1 MLSLGDKVVYANYGV
16 CIVSENDA
24 RMSMGGKEMTYYV
37 LLPTRERGGKVY
49 VPLDKED
56 MLRPIISA
64 AEAAALVRS
73 MGDIEIDMFH
83 DSNSRTVEDHFK
95 KMLRQNDCGLAIQVA
110 KTMRARIKEQ
120 EAKKHLP
127 SSMYTR
133 LLDQAEH
140 QVRSEISAALGI
152 PEAEFAAYVEAN
164 AQ

>member
-1 MLSLGDKVVYANYGV
+1 MLHPGDKVVYANYGV
-16 CIVSENDA
+16 CIVSANDA
-24 RMSMGGKEMTYYV
+24 LMSMGGKEMTYYV

-49 VPLDKED
+49 VPLDKEE

-64 AEAAALVRS
+64 DEAAELVS
-73 MGDIEIDMFH
+73 AMGSIEIDTFH

-95 KMLRQNDCGLAIQVA
+95 KMLRKNDCSLAIQVA
-110 KTMRARIKEQ
+110 KTMRARIREQ

-152 PEAEFAAYVEAN
+152 PETEFLAYVEAHVK
-164 AQ
+164 